1 MVNPQD
7 PRVMRTRQF
16 IREAFRELL
25 RSKDFDAISIKD
37 ITQQAAINRATF
49 YAHYEDK
56 YALLEEYT
64 EQFFHDMVPD
74 EVKNAQEFSSE
85 ICDQLILLTHRY
97 IVDFYQTCRMISKS
111 IATLVDEQIKRM
123 LQQII
128 ESLLTKGPAMELRQI
143 KIVSAMTA
151 SAIYGAAHHWL
162 TVGDK
167 HRTDLLVQMVRPYV
181 MNGLEVLNNSRQK

>member
-1 MVNPQD
+1 
-7 PRVMRTRQF
+7 
-16 IREAFRELL
+16 
-25 RSKDFDAISIKD
+25 
-37 ITQQAAINRATF
+37 
-49 YAHYEDK
+49 
-56 YALLEEYT
+56 
-64 EQFFHDMVPD
+64 MVPE
-74 EVKNAQEFSSE
+74 EVMNAQEFTAE

-97 IVDFYQTCRMISKS
+97 IVDFYQTCRMVSKS

-128 ESLLTKGPAMELRQI
+128 ESLLTKGPATDLRQI

-162 TVGDK
+162 TIGDK

>member
-1 MVNPQD
+1 MV
-7 PRVMRTRQF
+7 
-16 IREAFRELL
+16 
-25 RSKDFDAISIKD
+25 
-37 ITQQAAINRATF
+37 
-49 YAHYEDK
+49 
-56 YALLEEYT
+56 
-64 EQFFHDMVPD
+64 
-74 EVKNAQEFSSE
+74 
-85 ICDQLILLTHRY
+85 
-97 IVDFYQTCRMISKS
+97 SKS

-128 ESLLTKGPAMELRQI
+128 ESLLTKGPATDLRQI

-162 TVGDK
+162 TIGDK